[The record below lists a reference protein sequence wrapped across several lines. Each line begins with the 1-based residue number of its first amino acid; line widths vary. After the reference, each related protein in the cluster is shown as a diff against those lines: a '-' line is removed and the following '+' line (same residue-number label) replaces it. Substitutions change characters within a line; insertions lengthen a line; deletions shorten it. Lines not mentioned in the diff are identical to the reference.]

1 MIANCNFENSIKAAE
16 KAQRDSA
23 TKMIIKSPKSK
34 VPRDFSNVLSNGE
47 NKIELLFQAT
57 NEKRLHLLNALR
69 GNHK

>member
-1 MIANCNFENSIKAAE
+1 MVADCYFENSIKAAK

-23 TKMIIKSPKSK
+23 TKIIIKSPKSK

-57 NEKRLHLLNALR
+57 NEKRLDLLNALR